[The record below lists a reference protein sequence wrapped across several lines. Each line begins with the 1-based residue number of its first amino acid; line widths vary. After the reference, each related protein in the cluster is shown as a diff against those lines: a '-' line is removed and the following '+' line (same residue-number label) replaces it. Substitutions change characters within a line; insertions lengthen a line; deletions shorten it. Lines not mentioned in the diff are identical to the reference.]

1 VSRQLKAIIFDF
13 NGVIVDDEP
22 LHLELIQRVL
32 REEGIELSDAH
43 CRALSLGVPDHT
55 CFPALLRAG
64 RCVPRAADGS
74 YVNALITRKAGYY
87 AQAIAERDLL
97 FPGIAQL
104 IEGWVARV
112 PLAIVSGALRQ
123 EIEFVLGRSDLRQY
137 FQAVIAAEDV
147 RAGKPDPEGFLK
159 ALAALNEQATIQ
171 PTECLVIEDSL
182 AGVEAAK
189 RAGMFCVA
197 VTNSFPAEQ
206 LKAADVIVSSLLN
219 RDPVTL
225 FAAHLQTTTP

>member
-32 REEGIELSDAH
+32 REERVELTDAH

-55 CFPALLRAG
+55 CFPALLQAG
-64 RCVPRAADGS
+64 GYVQGANDSR
-74 YVNALITRKAGYY
+74 YVNTLITRKAGYY
-87 AQAIAERDLL
+87 AEAIAERDLL
-97 FPGIAQL
+97 FPGVAQL
-104 IEGWVARV
+104 IEEWAERL

-123 EIEFVLGRSDLRQY
+123 EIEFVLGCGGLRQY
-137 FQAVIAAEDV
+137 FQTIIAAEDV

-159 ALAALNEQATIQ
+159 ALAALNEQARIQ
-171 PTECLVIEDSL
+171 PAECLVIEDSL
-182 AGVEAAK
+182 AGIEAAK

-197 VTNSFPAEQ
+197 VANSYTAKELQ
-206 LKAADVIVSSLLN
+206 AADVIVPSLMDCN
-219 RDPVTL
+219 PVAL
-225 FAAHLQTTTP
+225 FASHAPTTTL

>member
-1 VSRQLKAIIFDF
+1 
-13 NGVIVDDEP
+13 
-22 LHLELIQRVL
+22 
-32 REEGIELSDAH
+32 LSDAD
-43 CRALSLGVPDHT
+43 CRALSLGVPDHA

-64 RCVPRAADGS
+64 ERVQWANDND
-74 YVNALITRKAGYY
+74 YVNPLIARKAGYY

-104 IEGWVARV
+104 IEDWAARV

-123 EIEFVLGRSDLRQY
+123 EIEFILGRSGLQRY
-137 FQAVIAAEDV
+137 FQTIIAAEDV
-147 RAGKPDPEGFLK
+147 RAGKPAPEGFLK
-159 ALAALNEQATIQ
+159 ALAALNEQAAIQ
-171 PTECLVIEDSL
+171 ATECLVLEDSL

-197 VTNSFPAEQ
+197 VTNSFPADQ

-219 RDPVTL
+219 CDPATL
-225 FAAHLQTTTP
+225 FAAHLQTTAP